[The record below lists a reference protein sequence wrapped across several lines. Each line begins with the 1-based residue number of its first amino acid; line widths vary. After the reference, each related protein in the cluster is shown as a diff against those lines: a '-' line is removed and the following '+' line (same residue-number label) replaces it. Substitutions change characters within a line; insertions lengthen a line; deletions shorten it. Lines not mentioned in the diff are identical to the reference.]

1 MFPYKFLWCLNFL
14 TATKKSDF
22 SLQPGQKEKMKFFS
36 TLGFQTR
43 PIFILTGLWTNR
55 TCSSWGWNLQ
65 RTFTKKS
72 SHSEEVTIWVSMKN
86 HHLIGPVVPNK
97 TVNSEQY
104 LHMFQDVFLP
114 QCMAEGLCLP
124 AQCFVQ
130 DGAMLQTANVM
141 LDFFNIVFGPHIM
154 SNRYLNHHNCDRFG
168 HFLALIWILLI
179 PFSGVYWKRWSH
191 ENLPMKV
198 R

>member
-1 MFPYKFLWCLNFL
+1 
-14 TATKKSDF
+14 
-22 SLQPGQKEKMKFFS
+22 
-36 TLGFQTR
+36 
-43 PIFILTGLWTNR
+43 
-55 TCSSWGWNLQ
+55 
-65 RTFTKKS
+65 
-72 SHSEEVTIWVSMKN
+72 MKN

-168 HFLALIWILLI
+168 HFLALI
-179 PFSGVYWKRWSH
+179 
-191 ENLPMKV
+191 
-198 R
+198 